1 MDKPLVEIIY
11 TLADGKRICL
21 EVSIEVKD
29 LLEQADRQI
38 RSQRRQDRRYLSNE
52 EYIEGLT
59 DTTTVYPQE
68 DIADLIDRMD
78 SYKRLYTAIEALPET
93 QKRWVLLYYIDNFTY
108 REIAKME
115 GVHHTTVMR
124 TILKAH
130 KLLKQFMQQ

>member
-1 MDKPLVEIIY
+1 MDKPLVEILY

-29 LLEQADRQI
+29 LLAQADRQI

-59 DTTTVYPQE
+59 DTTTVNPHE

-78 SYKRLYTAIEALPET
+78 SYKRLYAAIETLPET
-93 QKRWVLLYYIDNFTY
+93 QKRWVLLYYIENFTY
-108 REIAKME
+108 RQIAKME

-130 KLLKQFMQQ
+130 KLLKQFMQE